1 MHKVPNGI
9 FGFGILYVL
18 KSSNALRIWNF
29 QTRLFTFE
37 EIGFE
42 LGFCFRIGPDLDN
55 SSWEVV
61 LCYGK
66 GKVATTDRQTTKVA
80 WQ

>member
-1 MHKVPNGI
+1 MGYLVL
-9 FGFGILYVL
+9 GILYVL

-42 LGFCFRIGPDLDN
+42 LGSSALELD
-55 SSWEVV
+55 
-61 LCYGK
+61 
-66 GKVATTDRQTTKVA
+66 QT
-80 WQ
+80 

>member
-18 KSSNALRIWNF
+18 KSSNF

-55 SSWEVV
+55 SS
-61 LCYGK
+61 
-66 GKVATTDRQTTKVA
+66 
-80 WQ
+80 